1 MPCAVITLVAGRHPH
16 LQLQRTG
23 VVAAAFR
30 PDRHIVV
37 TMQDAAVRDLLDEQA
52 PRVDIVETTR
62 QAGALPLA
70 RARNLGAQQAMSAGA
85 DLLIF
90 LDVDCVPGPML
101 VSRYAQHAAQEMRSG
116 LLCGPVSYLPPPPL
130 SGYRLSSLP
139 ELGRPPPARPV
150 PPDTGALPP
159 GRHAL
164 FF

>member
-1 MPCAVITLVAGRHPH
+1 MRCAVITPVAGRHSH

-23 VVAAAFR
+23 LLAGSLR

-37 TMQDAAVRDLLDEQA
+37 TMQDGAVRNLLDERP
-52 PRVDIVETTR
+52 PRVDIVETPR

-101 VSRYAQHAAQEMRSG
+101 VSRYAQHAAQEMRPG
-116 LLCGPVSYLPPPPL
+116 LLCGPVSYLPPPPH

-139 ELGRPPPARPV
+139 ELGRPHPARPV
-150 PPDTGALPP
+150 PPDTVPCPQVFLSS
-159 GRHAL
+159 RS
-164 FF
+164 